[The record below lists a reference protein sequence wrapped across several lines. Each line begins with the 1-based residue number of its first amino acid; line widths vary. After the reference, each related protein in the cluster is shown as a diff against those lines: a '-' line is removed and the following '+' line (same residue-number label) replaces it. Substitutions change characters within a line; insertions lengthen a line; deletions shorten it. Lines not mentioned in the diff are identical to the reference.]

1 MNSEMECMMDHQKYI
16 ELLPAYL
23 DQELGTPDL
32 LDMERHLGSCAGC
45 RKELAELRRVSEGF
59 KKQAVYFTAPDHLA
73 HRIAANLPR
82 SRRTDAGYKGWSLGL
97 SWMSL
102 GVALG
107 SLVALIWSGVLYV
120 AVPSTQDKLVDELVS
135 SHVRSLLVDHLA
147 DVASSDKHTVKPW
160 FNGKLDYSPPVFD
173 LASNGFP
180 LTGGRLDYLNGRAVA
195 VLVYRRK
202 LHPINVYVW
211 PSKNSVAPTTREQQ
225 GYNLIGWSAN
235 GMEYWAVSDL
245 AANELEMFVTTLRGQ
260 S

>member
-1 MNSEMECMMDHQKYI
+1 MNSEMERKMDHQKYI

-32 LDMERHLGSCAGC
+32 LDVERHLGSCAEC
-45 RKELAELRRVSEGF
+45 RNELAELRRVSEGL
-59 KKQAVYFTAPDHLA
+59 KKEAVYFTAPAHLA

-82 SRRTDAGYKGWSLGL
+82 SHKIEAGYKGWGL
-97 SWMSL
+97 SWL
-102 GVALG
+102 NVGVALG
-107 SLVALIWSGVLYV
+107 GLVALVWSGVLYV

-135 SHVRSLLVDHLA
+135 SHVRSLLVDHLS

-211 PSKNSVAPTTREQQ
+211 PSKTSTAPATRERQ
-225 GYNLIGWSAN
+225 GYNLISWSAN
-235 GMEYWAVSDL
+235 GMAYWAVSDL
-245 AANELEMFVTTLRGQ
+245 AANELEMFVTTLRSQ